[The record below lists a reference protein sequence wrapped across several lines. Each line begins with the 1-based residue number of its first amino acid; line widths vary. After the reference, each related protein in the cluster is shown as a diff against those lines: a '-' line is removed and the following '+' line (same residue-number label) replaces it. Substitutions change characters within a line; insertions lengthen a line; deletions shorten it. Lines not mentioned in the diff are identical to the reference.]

1 MQVRSIPSS
10 NSDIWMDPRFTL
22 RRAFLLS
29 KGGTLYVVTAGHVA
43 RDSFSY
49 TAIVRYLAS
58 RSDGTLTSI
67 DARLTMPHENWVL
80 HPQEGD
86 ATHSPVDVAAMKIT
100 NHGGIRVFW
109 YCPSDCPD
117 QKGILFAKEDAEPP
131 MPVLVF
137 GFPLNEPGLRLLR
150 SVPLGRQGIIGLV
163 DTTEDEIQVDGK
175 YFDRL
180 GFIIDIPTLIGGSS
194 GSPVLSNAPLSRQ
207 SLVGLISGA
216 TDRGDPGA
224 YARAGGY
231 AVAEPVSRI
240 EEVLNSPRIEK
251 MPAVDTWC
259 LLSAPDCQEVQAIT
273 TIPSLPIVF
282 AAIRGVVERFRPG
295 KRRQRTWSAQA
306 VRLDEKSPMLKRP
319 TETPTK
325 NARLA
330 LSIEPFEGMPRR
342 TFAQWD
348 LNCSSLQIRHMR
360 VTQLSL
366 KPDHSRAD
374 ATAHRV
380 EDSTREASV
389 AAAEGKATSF
399 KRRSGKF
406 GMPFK

>member
-1 MQVRSIPSS
+1 MRQVAWSRIHGRQSGGISS
-10 NSDIWMDPRFTL
+10 NPVCREYDWRQYDWRRGALQRSPARLSAAAPRYNWIMKGSQLTALWIKRLCSILWLSGFAVDGQVSKPESFYAGAQHTIIQLRYLDGSTL
-22 RRAFLLS
+22 HTATGFFVK

-259 LLSAPDCQEVQAIT
+259 LLSAPDAKKFKPSPPFPVCQ
-273 TIPSLPIVF
+273 
-282 AAIRGVVERFRPG
+282 
-295 KRRQRTWSAQA
+295 
-306 VRLDEKSPMLKRP
+306 
-319 TETPTK
+319 
-325 NARLA
+325 
-330 LSIEPFEGMPRR
+330 
-342 TFAQWD
+342 
-348 LNCSSLQIRHMR
+348 
-360 VTQLSL
+360 
-366 KPDHSRAD
+366 
-374 ATAHRV
+374 
-380 EDSTREASV
+380 
-389 AAAEGKATSF
+389 
-399 KRRSGKF
+399 
-406 GMPFK
+406 